1 MTNRLNITADVTNM
15 KTKKSN
21 VLDSII
27 KIPVSKPT
35 VLHQCGTWSIV
46 YPARYTSKGGKVL

>member
-1 MTNRLNITADVTNM
+1 M

-21 VLDSII
+21 VLDSMI

-35 VLHQCGTWSIV
+35 LLHQCGTWSIV
-46 YPARYTSKGGKVL
+46 YPAEYTSKGGKVL